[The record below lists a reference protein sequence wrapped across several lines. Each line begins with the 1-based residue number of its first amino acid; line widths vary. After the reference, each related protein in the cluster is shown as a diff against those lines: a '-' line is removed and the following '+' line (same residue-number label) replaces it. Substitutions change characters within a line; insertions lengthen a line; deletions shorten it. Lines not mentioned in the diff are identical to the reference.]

1 MLEARIVSP
10 RGSLYYAGESHP
22 YDFETL
28 WEHVRD
34 VTCDSDGRQVE
45 LELVVD
51 DEGID
56 ADVSSWIHKITAN
69 GVQVRLLFARLPRG
83 GH

>member
-10 RGSLYYAGESHP
+10 RGSLYYAGESQP
-22 YDFETL
+22 YDLETI

-34 VTCDSDGRQVE
+34 VTCDADGRDVE

-51 DEGID
+51 DDDID
-56 ADVSSWIHKITAN
+56 TDVSSWIHKITAN
-69 GVQVRLLFARLPRG
+69 GVHVRLLFSRLPARG
-83 GH
+83 

>member
-1 MLEARIVSP
+1 MLEARITSP
-10 RGSLYYAGESHP
+10 RGSLYYAGESRP

-34 VTCDSDGRQVE
+34 VAWNVDARQVQ

-51 DEGID
+51 DDGID
-56 ADVSSWIHKITAN
+56 ADVSSWIHKMTAN
-69 GVQVRLLFARLPRG
+69 GVQVRLLFSRVPPRG
-83 GH
+83 

>member
-10 RGSLYYAGESHP
+10 RGSLYYAGDSHP

-34 VTCDSDGRQVE
+34 VTSDNDGHVE

-51 DEGID
+51 DDGID
-56 ADVSSWIHKITAN
+56 ADVSSWIHKVTAN
-69 GVQVRLLFARLPRG
+69 GVHVRLLFSRLPRD

>member
-10 RGSLYYAGESHP
+10 RGSLYYSGESQP
-22 YDFETL
+22 YDLETL

-34 VTCDSDGRQVE
+34 VTCDSDGRDVQ

-51 DEGID
+51 DDGID
-56 ADVSSWIHKITAN
+56 TDVSSWIHKVTAN
-69 GVQVRLLFARLPRG
+69 GVQVRLLFARTPPRG
-83 GH
+83 

>member
-1 MLEARIVSP
+1 MLEARITSP
-10 RGSLYYAGESHP
+10 RGSLYYSGESHP

-34 VTCDSDGRQVE
+34 VTGDLDGRHVQ
-45 LELVVD
+45 LELVID

-56 ADVSSWIHKITAN
+56 TQVSSWIHKVTAN
-69 GVQVRLLFARLPRG
+69 GVQVRLLFAHLPRG
-83 GH
+83 AH